1 MILAKRY
8 NSGTRALLSALT
20 ACVLLAATAAARA
33 GSSEEATGAAA
44 AGTATI
50 RVSYRD
56 LNLATD
62 AGSRVLYQRISA
74 AAHKVCAVSDI
85 RDLDGLAADKSCERA
100 AIEQAVNQVHSANL
114 AALNARA
121 QQRG

>member
-1 MILAKRY
+1 MFLAKPY
-8 NSGTRALLSALT
+8 NSGTHALLTALT

-33 GSSEEATGAAA
+33 GSPEEASGAATTRTA
-44 AGTATI
+44 AI
-50 RVSYRD
+50 RVNYRD

-62 AGSRVLYQRISA
+62 AGSLALLQRITA

-100 AIEQAVNQVHSANL
+100 AVEQAVNQVHSAHL
-114 AALNARA
+114 AALTARA

>member
-8 NSGTRALLSALT
+8 NSGTRALLGALT

-33 GSSEEATGAAA
+33 GSSAEAPGAAT
-44 AGTATI
+44 AGTAAI

-62 AGSRVLYQRISA
+62 AGSRALLQRISA
-74 AAHKVCAVSDI
+74 AAHKVCAISDI

-100 AIEQAVNQVHSANL
+100 AVEQAVNQVHSANL

>member
-8 NSGTRALLSALT
+8 DSATRALLTALT

-33 GSSEEATGAAA
+33 GSSEEGSRAAT
-44 AGTATI
+44 AGTAAI

-62 AGSRVLYQRISA
+62 AGSRALLQRISA

-85 RDLDGLAADKSCERA
+85 RDLDGLAADKSCERD

-114 AALNARA
+114 AALSARA